1 MISSCEKVSATVSNR
16 YDCEGQQRRRH
27 RLKIVFPL
35 FIVITRC
42 SSSCIV
48 ITGNSHRPAMTG
60 HAKKRRHRSSL
71 AADPQWRQRRKCPV
85 IVQPGSG

>member
-1 MISSCEKVSATVSNR
+1 MSAVVITGATGAVR
-16 YDCEGQQRRRH
+16 HH

-48 ITGNSHRPAMTG
+48 ITGNNHRPAMTG
-60 HAKKRRHRSSL
+60 HAKKPRRCSSFSRRSAVAVAAQMRRHRSAWFRL
-71 AADPQWRQRRKCPV
+71 IRRS
-85 IVQPGSG
+85 SG

>member
-1 MISSCEKVSATVSNR
+1 MSATVITGEVR
-16 YDCEGQQRRRH
+16 QH

-48 ITGNSHRPAMTG
+48 ITGDNH
-60 HAKKRRHRSSL
+60 
-71 AADPQWRQRRKCPV
+71 
-85 IVQPGSG
+85 